1 MGAQQSINK
10 INYEDVQYAIKN
22 NYIII
27 NTLDEKEQELL
38 ITKTI
43 NASQEV
49 EIINSLI
56 KASMKDKNI
65 IIYGKNANDDKS
77 ITKYQQLISLG
88 FINVYLYCGGLFEWL
103 LLQDIYGDDE
113 FPTTKKELDIIKYKP
128 RKIFNVMYLTD
139 VQ

>member
-27 NTLDEKEQELL
+27 NTLDENEQDLL
-38 ITKTI
+38 ISKTV
-43 NASQEV
+43 NACHEV
-49 EIINSLI
+49 EVINSLI

-65 IIYGKNANDDKS
+65 VIYGKNANDDK
-77 ITKYQQLISLG
+77 IMVKYQQLISLG

-103 LLQDIYGDDE
+103 LLQDIYSEEE

-128 RKIFNVMYLTD
+128 RKLFNVMYLTG
-139 VQ
+139 V